1 MSVDLSFDLY
11 RLVYFLASAAVAIGA
26 VDAAVTV
33 AWRGAEYR
41 LVVGGGTCSVGFDA
55 QRGFQKLPQCIQSTY
70 SYSVV
75 PEGRA

>member
-41 LVVGGGTCSVGFDA
+41 LVVGGGTCSVGFDCG
-55 QRGFQKLPQCIQSTY
+55 QHYGLWVLTSSGIKGFES
-70 SYSVV
+70 
-75 PEGRA
+75 